1 VFFYWASKKVSIGLD
16 FKLWSVRGYGV
27 FRGTP
32 GRKGPPADNRQKR
45 PPANSQKAPNRQHDK
60 KSPHQTTGKRPPP
73 DNMKRKT
80 TNIQQAKRPRMEQKP
95 TNLIT
100 GLEQ

>member
-27 FRGTP
+27 FRGTS

-45 PPANSQKAPNRQHDK
+45 PPANRQKAPNRQHDK
-60 KSPHQTTGKRPPP
+60 KKPPSDNRQKAPTRQHEKKNLQHTTG
-73 DNMKRKT
+73 
-80 TNIQQAKRPRMEQKP
+80 
-95 TNLIT
+95 
-100 GLEQ
+100 

>member
-1 VFFYWASKKVSIGLD
+1 MVCLG
-16 FKLWSVRGYGV
+16 
-27 FRGTP
+27 
-32 GRKGPPADNRQKR
+32 GRQAEKAPQLTTGKKGPQQTGKR
-45 PPANSQKAPNRQHDK
+45 PPTDNMIK